1 MEVQNG
7 RLAALI
13 RLLMHGALAA
23 ALAALTA
30 SGVSVRAQD
39 APSVPRIEW
48 DVCPFPIPDGE
59 IEQTT
64 MECGYTISSENHLLP
79 SSYEVAIAFAILYA
93 RQTEQPRPAP
103 VIVLADQP
111 GASLLMAIE
120 SWLDSPLRERRDLIL
135 YDGRGVGY
143 SVPSLDCRELDP
155 FIGASRVDL
164 NGGYTQAERA
174 CYARLVN
181 ENNALNTYNSAQAAA
196 DLADF
201 RAQLSREKGYT
212 TYNLYASGY
221 GARLVL
227 TVLRDSPIAIR
238 SVILDSPQPPRA
250 SLIDEQGRVISAALR
265 RLFDDCAAQ
274 AACAAAYPD
283 LEANFY
289 ATFAR
294 LNREPLTYQVLPL
307 GGEPLTV
314 TLTGNSFLQLVLDSM
329 ADQAFLPLLPHFIDR
344 ITEGDVSVLGA
355 RIPSARMAGISE
367 GVRNS
372 MLCREEIIFNS
383 QVNARSYA
391 GEFPEAIRA
400 SLLSLTDS
408 LFATCAYWLVGE
420 ANIIEAAAV
429 FSAIPALV
437 LSSGYDP
444 FSSPE
449 WGALTAETLSAS
461 FYVRLDGAGHIALDS
476 GGCAVGIILRF
487 LDDPTMRPD
496 TACADAFAAPT
507 FVVR

>member
-1 MEVQNG
+1 MAQMEVQNG
-7 RLAALI
+7 CLAALI
-13 RLLMHGALAA
+13 RLLTRGALAA
-23 ALAALTA
+23 ALIA
-30 SGVSVRAQD
+30 SGVGVRAQT

-48 DVCPFPIPDGE
+48 DVCPFPIPEGE
-59 IEQTT
+59 IEQVT

-111 GASLLMAIE
+111 GKSLLMAIE
-120 SWLDSPLRERRDLIL
+120 SWLGSPLRERRDLIL

-143 SVPSLDCRELDP
+143 SVPSLDCPELDP
-155 FIGASRVDL
+155 FMGASRIDL
-164 NGGYTQAERA
+164 DGGYTQAERA
-174 CYARLVN
+174 CYARLIN
-181 ENNALNTYNSAQAAA
+181 ENNALNTYTSAQAAA

-221 GARLVL
+221 GARLAL
-227 TVLRDSPIAIR
+227 TVLRDSPTAVR

-274 AACAAAYPD
+274 AACAAAYPN
-283 LEANFY
+283 LEADFY
-289 ATFAR
+289 AAFAR
-294 LNREPLTYQVLPL
+294 LNRDPLTYQVLPQS
-307 GGEPLTV
+307 GDPLTV
-314 TLTGNSFLQLVLDSM
+314 TLTGNGFLQLVLDAM
-329 ADQAFLPLLPHFIDR
+329 ADQAFLPLLPLFIDR
-344 ITEGDVSVLGA
+344 IAAGDVSVLGA
-355 RIPSARMAGISE
+355 RMPGTQLAGISE

-391 GEFPEAIRA
+391 GEFPEALRA
-400 SLLSLTDS
+400 SLLTLTDS

-420 ANIIEAAAV
+420 ANIIEASAV

-437 LSSGYDP
+437 LSGGYDP

-461 FYVRLDGAGHIALDS
+461 FYVRLDGVGHITLDS
-476 GGCAVGIILRF
+476 GGCAVGIILSF
-487 LDDPTMRPD
+487 LDDPTMQPD
-496 TACADAFAAPT
+496 ASCASAFTAPAFIA
-507 FVVR
+507 R